1 MAIRSP
7 LFPAQRVPT
16 LCTTNLF
23 AAMMAAG
30 KQFQDLHL
38 IPILSNLLYFSF
50 EYTCRKSLSALG
62 LIDDDAYSQEID
74 ELRQKI
80 KKFKPIGCRDP
91 RTQSA
96 A

>member
-62 LIDDDAYSQEID
+62 LIDRQ
-74 ELRQKI
+74 LRQKI